1 MLAPGCGVR
10 QPCARDRA
18 RLMLVNDF
26 FQTTAEAETRGD
38 LIGAFQHAMESLD
51 FDKIHYFSYPNPMTR
66 GPSNDVTIYTNFPSD
81 WFAHYDAEKYE
92 EIDPMGDWAVQT
104 RLPFEWYSLA
114 EAMDLS
120 RRQKRMLAELREA
133 ALWDGVTVPIHGPF
147 GQVNG
152 VCFARNAPKGVSTSD
167 LHIGRV
173 LSVQFHQAYTALDDA
188 SDSIETAL
196 TPRERDVL
204 LRLAEGLN
212 NSDAAERLGISE
224 HSVKFHVQNVSKKLG
239 VNSRVA
245 AVVKAIRL
253 GLIVP

>member
-1 MLAPGCGVR
+1 
-10 QPCARDRA
+10 
-18 RLMLVNDF
+18 MLVDDF
-26 FQTTAEAETRGD
+26 FQTTARTQTRGD
-38 LIGAFQHAMESLD
+38 LIDAFQVAMAAMH

-66 GPSNDVTIYTNFPSD
+66 GPSTEVTIYTMFPAE
-81 WFAHYDAEKYE
+81 WFEHYDAERYE
-92 EIDPMGDWAVQT
+92 EIDPMGDLAVQT
-104 RLPFEWYSLA
+104 RLPFEWYGLA
-114 EAMDLS
+114 DSMDLT
-120 RRQKRMLAELREA
+120 RRQKRLLAELRQTS
-133 ALWDGVTVPIHGPF
+133 LWDGVTVPIHGPF

-152 VCFARNAPKGVSTSD
+152 VCFARDTPRGVSTTD
-167 LHIGRV
+167 LHMGRV
-173 LSVQFHQAYTALDDA
+173 LAVQFHQAYTALE
-188 SDSIETAL
+188 DSRDPLGAAL

-212 NSDAAERLGISE
+212 NVDAAERLGISE